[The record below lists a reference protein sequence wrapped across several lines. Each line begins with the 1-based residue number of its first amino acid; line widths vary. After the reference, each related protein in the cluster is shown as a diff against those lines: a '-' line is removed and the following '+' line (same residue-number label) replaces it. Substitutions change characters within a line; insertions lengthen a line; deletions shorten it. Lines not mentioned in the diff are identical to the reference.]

1 MGFLDKLF
9 GGGKSGAAMSTEEAI
24 SEICAHYDDPEAKA
38 DGGVSVTGR
47 QASAI
52 REIGKRVHKG
62 GGKAQM
68 EQVRDGVRAR
78 VPWAAQNLETIWSGT
93 KEWQG

>member
-9 GGGKSGAAMSTEEAI
+9 GGGKGGTITTEDAITEIAAY
-24 SEICAHYDDPEAKA
+24 YDDPEAKA
-38 DGGVSVTGR
+38 DGGLSVTGR
-47 QASAI
+47 PAAAI
-52 REIGKRVHKG
+52 RDIGKRVHKS

-93 KEWQG
+93 KEWQE

>member
-9 GGGKSGAAMSTEEAI
+9 GGGKGGTITTEDAVTEIAAY
-24 SEICAHYDDPEAKA
+24 YDDPEAKA
-38 DGGVSVTGR
+38 DGGLSVTGR
-47 QASAI
+47 QAAAI
-52 REIGKRVHKG
+52 RDIGKRVHKS

-93 KEWQG
+93 KEWQE

>member
-9 GGGKSGAAMSTEEAI
+9 GGGKGGTVTTEDAITEIAAY
-24 SEICAHYDDPEAKA
+24 YDDPEAKA
-38 DGGVSVTGR
+38 DGGLSVTGR
-47 QASAI
+47 QAAAI
-52 REIGKRVHKG
+52 RDIGKRVYKS

-93 KEWQG
+93 KEWQE

>member
-9 GGGKSGAAMSTEEAI
+9 GRKGGGTITTDEAV
-24 SEICAHYDDPEAKA
+24 SEIVAYYDDPEAKSE
-38 DGGVSVTGR
+38 GGVSVTGR
-47 QASAI
+47 QATAI
-52 REIGKRVHKG
+52 REIGRRVHKS

-68 EQVRDGVRAR
+68 EEVREGVRAR
-78 VPWAAQNLETIWSGT
+78 VPWAAQNLDAIWAGT